1 MDKFTEGLV
10 EETVPVIMRVLGV
23 PRDLA
28 ERAVRHAFDCPERRC
43 PVYGFLLDR
52 VNAATSELTGVPKSQ
67 VTEVVAQHAKA
78 ALDTVTLQRKLG
90 MSVGSEEL
98 RAAYDNSLPAL
109 DLTMEILKEKS

>member
-10 EETVPVIMRVLGV
+10 EETVPVVIRVLGL
-23 PRDLA
+23 PPDLA
-28 ERAVRHAFDCPERRC
+28 ERAVRHAFNCPERNC

-52 VNAATSELTGVPKSQ
+52 VNTATSELTGVSKSQ
-67 VTEVVAQHAKA
+67 VTEAVAQHAKA
-78 ALDTVTLQRKLG
+78 ALDTVTMQRKLG

-109 DLTMEILKEKS
+109 DLTMDILKEKS